1 MFTCLLSA
9 YGLYR
14 YMNGGRN
21 LERLNW
27 IQEEGGGRAKDPFVY
42 DHLFCES
49 CELVSTVTSKLKVE
63 DKNECYA
70 CFLMSLKVFLFFD
83 LLEQP
88 FS

>member
-1 MFTCLLSA
+1 
-9 YGLYR
+9 
-14 YMNGGRN
+14 
-21 LERLNW
+21 
-27 IQEEGGGRAKDPFVY
+27 
-42 DHLFCES
+42 
-49 CELVSTVTSKLKVE
+49 LKVE